1 MYELEK
7 AIHIILKDVNSITST
22 INVDT
27 IDIQNVCSM
36 SIVKG

>member
-7 AIHIILKDVNSITST
+7 AIHIILKNVNSITST